1 MKKIDEHF
9 MKEYLER
16 MALRGLSG
24 EKWEKYFRGKIAWL
38 VKLSDGTLFEIEK
51 PSIETSFCFGER
63 GYDYDE
69 AVHAACEARTNEDL
83 FRIRNLRDINRKIAA
98 LANGPELGDKMWV
111 NIAHG
116 VADYVNNGREW
127 DMERSSA
134 FCKTHE
140 LTKEDRDAIRAGYE
154 IVKEA
159 FEKRINA
166 YLKRYGLS
174 KVHSWTYW
182 VDA

>member
-24 EKWEKYFRGKIAWL
+24 EKWEKYFREKVAWL

-51 PSIETSFCFGER
+51 PSIETHFCFGER
-63 GYDYDE
+63 GYDYDD

-83 FRIRNLRDINRKIAA
+83 FRIRNLRAINDKIAE
-98 LANGPELGDKMWV
+98 LENGPDPGCKMWV
-111 NIAHG
+111 NVVYG
-116 VADYVNNGREW
+116 VSADYVNHGDEW
-127 DMERSSA
+127 HMELVN
-134 FCKTHE
+134 CKTHE

-159 FEKRINA
+159 FEKRINT

-174 KVHSWTYW
+174 KVRSWTYW